1 MQNGMKGRVADWQ
14 SADRLVVSR
23 SLGGPEGL
31 ERLGVG
37 FERKTGSFD
46 YSADID
52 RCYDYYVLIYVI
64 RGRARYELADGRSF
78 PVEAGYL
85 MQRIPGVTHSTITDP
100 ESDWA
105 ECYLVIGPQLYQA
118 MVEMRII
125 RSDLFVYPMKP
136 LSGVEDRFLA
146 LLESLDADGEE
157 RIPGVLLRVQ
167 SLLIDLLTRAGMP
180 DLSESDL
187 RMVEEACIC
196 FGATLHQRM
205 DLKTFCT
212 SRGWGYEKFRKVFR
226 EKQGM
231 PPGQYILRR
240 RMDKARQ
247 LLVSTDLQVSEIAYE
262 LGYSNLY
269 EFSAQFKRHCS
280 QSPAAYRRLQG

>member
-1 MQNGMKGRVADWQ
+1 MRNGMDKRAVDWR
-14 SADRLVVSR
+14 STDRLVVSR
-23 SLGGPEGL
+23 SLGGPEGR

-37 FERKTGSFD
+37 FERKTGSFN
-46 YSADID
+46 YSADVD
-52 RCYDYYVLIYVI
+52 RRYDYYVLIYVI
-64 RGRARYELADGRSF
+64 RGRARYELPDGRSF
-78 PVEAGYL
+78 SVESGFL

-105 ECYLVIGPQLYQA
+105 ECYLEIGPRLYQA

-125 RSDLFVYPMKP
+125 RPDLFVYPMKP
-136 LSGVEDRFLA
+136 LPGVEDRFMA
-146 LLESLDADGEE
+146 LLESLDSDGEE
-157 RIPGVLLRVQ
+157 RIPGVLLRLQ
-167 SLLIDLLTRAGMP
+167 SLLIDLLSRAGMP
-180 DLSESDL
+180 DLTESDL
-187 RMVEEACIC
+187 RMVEEACIY
-196 FGATLHQRM
+196 FGATLHQRL
-205 DLKTFCT
+205 DLKKFCT

-247 LLVSTDLQVSEIAYE
+247 LLVGTDLQVSEIAYE

-269 EFSAQFKRHCS
+269 EFSAQFKRYCG
-280 QSPAAYRRLQG
+280 QSPAVYRRVQG